1 MPRYQGA
8 RLSAQ
13 LTGHK
18 VRVVCI
24 RCKLHRQYDGTALV
38 SRVGPSVSLPDLLT
52 RIAVG
57 IGCDLNISPTP
68 NGIRCALHYEELGAV
83 REERR

>member
-13 LTGHK
+13 LNGHK

-38 SRVGPSVSLPDLLT
+38 SRVGPGVSLPDLLT

-83 REERR
+83 REEWR